1 MPVRR
6 RLVKNA
12 NMHPT
17 NPELPQDI
25 QPEYDF
31 SGGIRGKHHASYA
44 QGTNLIL
51 LDQDV
56 AEVFKDSAAVNEAL
70 RMLLKLAKEQ
80 AHIIKSA

>member
-1 MPVRR
+1 M
-6 RLVKNA
+6 NQ
-12 NMHPT
+12 N
-17 NPELPQDI
+17 NPDPNQDI

-31 SGGIRGKHHASYA
+31 SDGVRGKHYA
-44 QGTNLIL
+44 AYSEGTNLVL

-80 AHIIKSA
+80 AHITKSA